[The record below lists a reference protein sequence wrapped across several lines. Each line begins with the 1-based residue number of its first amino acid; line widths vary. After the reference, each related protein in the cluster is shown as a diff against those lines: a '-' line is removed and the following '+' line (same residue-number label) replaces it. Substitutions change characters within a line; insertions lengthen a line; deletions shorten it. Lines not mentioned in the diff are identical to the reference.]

1 MSDPEALLTFN
12 GINGSTGRYGIE
24 PMTADAFSRAIE
36 GKPPATAEELADLE
50 RRRQNDTLANYAPK
64 EGVDP
69 KKLSETGWG
78 VVFAFGADPAIYE
91 ALSPLLKLR
100 KQQAGELYREYLGP
114 DAYRPGEDKNG
125 FLMRHGAGPGPVDP
139 TKVPYYLL
147 LVGDPDTIPFRFQ
160 YQVDVQYAVGRI
172 HFETVAEYAA
182 YAESVVAAENFTMAL
197 PKRAAVFGV
206 ANADDGAT
214 QLSHAEL
221 AIPLAD
227 WAATQDGWT
236 VEKYLNGDATKTRLA
251 SLLNEAPAF
260 LFTASHGML
269 YNNGDPRQMAQQGA
283 LLCQD
288 WPGPSYKGS
297 IPDSFFFAGDDVAS
311 DAKILG
317 TIAMHFACFGA
328 GTPQLSDFSTSGPP
342 PAIAPKSFLGRLPQ
356 RLIAHPRGGALAVI
370 GHVERAWGCS
380 FHWDKAG
387 SQTEVFKSTIKRLME
402 GHPVGSALEYFNG
415 RYAEL
420 SSDLST
426 TLENAKYGAT
436 VDPYLISAM
445 WTANND
451 ARSYSVIGDPAV
463 RLMIAD
469 DSHPVHRPVLEV
481 HSLPVTPDSAAPP
494 APQSSAAP
502 PSPQSSAPPPA
513 PQFSEA
519 PSSSQSFVP
528 STANPAL
535 VDYGVIDSVRGAAAS
550 LQEAAQKIGAWLA
563 DSFQTVTSVHVSTY
577 VSDNITA
584 VQLVNGVLAG
594 AELRA
599 VTIANLDGNTVV
611 CVPEQDGKVD
621 DALWKIHS
629 DTFDKAL
636 ANRVEMLKTA
646 ASAIASLVPGVKS
659 L

>member
-1 MSDPEALLTFN
+1 MDS
-12 GINGSTGRYGIE
+12 
-24 PMTADAFSRAIE
+24 M
-36 GKPPATAEELADLE
+36 
-50 RRRQNDTLANYAPK
+50 ANYAPK

-69 KKLSETGWG
+69 KKLEQTGWG

-91 ALSPLLKLR
+91 ALSPLLKHR
-100 KQQAGELYREYLGP
+100 KEQAGERYREYLGP
-114 DAYRPGEDKNG
+114 DAYRPGDSKND
-125 FLMRHGAGPGPVDP
+125 FLVRHGAAPGPVDP
-139 TKVPYYLL
+139 AKVPYYLL

-172 HFETVAEYAA
+172 HFESIAEYAV
-182 YAESVVAAENFTMAL
+182 YAQSVVAAETGTLAL
-197 PKRAAVFGV
+197 KKRAAIFGV
-206 ANADDGAT
+206 ANKDDGAT
-214 QLSHAEL
+214 QLSHDEL
-221 AIPLAD
+221 AQPLAE
-227 WAATQDGWT
+227 WAATQNGWT

-251 SLLNEAPAF
+251 SLLGEAPAF

-288 WPGPSYKGS
+288 WPGPSFKEP
-297 IPDSFFFAGDDVAS
+297 IPDGFFFAGEDVAD
-311 DAKILG
+311 DARIFG

-328 GTPQLSDFSTSGPP
+328 GTPQLSDFSPPGTPPGPP

-380 FHWDKAG
+380 FHWDQAG
-387 SQTEVFKSTIKRLME
+387 SQTEVFKSTIRRLME

-426 TLENAKYGAT
+426 TLEDIKYGKQ
-436 VDPYLISAM
+436 VDPYEVSGL

-463 RLMIAD
+463 RLMLAKVLE
-469 DSHPVHRPVLEV
+469 PAYRPVLEV
-481 HSLPVTPDSAAPP
+481 QSVPVAPE
-494 APQSSAAP
+494 
-502 PSPQSSAPPPA
+502 SAPPPT
-513 PQFSEA
+513 P
-519 PSSSQSFVP
+519 QSFPPPPV
-528 STANPAL
+528 NPAM

-550 LQEAAQKIGAWLA
+550 LQDAAQKIGAWLA

-577 VSDNITA
+577 VSDNIAA
-584 VQLVNGVLAG
+584 VQYVNGVLSG

-636 ANRVEMLKTA
+636 ANRVELLKTA

>member
-1 MSDPEALLTFN
+1 LLQ
-12 GINGSTGRYGIE
+12 
-24 PMTADAFSRAIE
+24 
-36 GKPPATAEELADLE
+36 L
-50 RRRQNDTLANYAPK
+50 RRK
-64 EGVDP
+64 
-69 KKLSETGWG
+69 
-78 VVFAFGADPAIYE
+78 
-91 ALSPLLKLR
+91 
-100 KQQAGELYREYLGP
+100 QAGERYREYVGP
-114 DAYRPGEDKNG
+114 DAYRPGESKND
-125 FLMRHGAGPGPVDP
+125 FLMRHGAAPGPVDP
-139 TKVPYYLL
+139 LKVPYYLL
-147 LVGDPDTIPFRFQ
+147 IVGDPDTISFRFQ

-172 HFETVAEYAA
+172 HFESIAEYAA
-182 YAESVVAAENFTMAL
+182 YAQSVVAAEMGTLAL
-197 PKRAAVFGV
+197 PKRAAIFGV

-214 QLSHAEL
+214 QLSHDEL
-221 AIPLAD
+221 ALPLME

-236 VEKYLNGDATKTRLA
+236 VDKYVQGDATKARLA
-251 SLLNEAPAF
+251 SLLGEAPAF

-269 YNNGDPRQMAQQGA
+269 YESGDPRQMAQQGA

-288 WPGPSYKGS
+288 WPGPSYQGS
-297 IPDSFFFAGDDVAS
+297 IPDGFFFAGDDVAS
-311 DAKILG
+311 DAKIFG

-328 GTPQLSDFSTSGPP
+328 GTPQLSEFSASGPP
-342 PAIAPKSFLGRLPQ
+342 PAIAPRSFLGRLPQ

-380 FHWDKAG
+380 FHWDRAG

-426 TLENAKYGAT
+426 SLEDIKFGAT
-436 VDPYLISAM
+436 VDPYLISGL

-451 ARSYSVIGDPAV
+451 ARSYSVVGDPAV
-463 RLMIAD
+463 RLMLAHD
-469 DSHPVHRPVLEV
+469 LQPVHRPVLEV
-481 HSLPVTPDSAAPP
+481 LTVSVNPDTAHPPVTPSAA
-494 APQSSAAP
+494 Q
-502 PSPQSSAPPPA
+502 
-513 PQFSEA
+513 
-519 PSSSQSFVP
+519 
-528 STANPAL
+528 TANAAL
-535 VDYGVIDSVRGAAAS
+535 VDYGVIDSMRGAAAS

-577 VSDNITA
+577 VSNNITA
-584 VQLVNGVLAG
+584 VKFVDGVLSG

-636 ANRVEMLKTA
+636 ANRVELLKTA
-646 ASAIASLVPGVKS
+646 AAAIASLVPGVKA

>member
-1 MSDPEALLTFN
+1 
-12 GINGSTGRYGIE
+12 
-24 PMTADAFSRAIE
+24 
-36 GKPPATAEELADLE
+36 
-50 RRRQNDTLANYAPK
+50 
-64 EGVDP
+64 
-69 KKLSETGWG
+69 
-78 VVFAFGADPAIYE
+78 
-91 ALSPLLKLR
+91 
-100 KQQAGELYREYLGP
+100 
-114 DAYRPGEDKNG
+114 
-125 FLMRHGAGPGPVDP
+125 
-139 TKVPYYLL
+139 
-147 LVGDPDTIPFRFQ
+147 
-160 YQVDVQYAVGRI
+160 
-172 HFETVAEYAA
+172 
-182 YAESVVAAENFTMAL
+182 
-197 PKRAAVFGV
+197 V
-206 ANADDGAT
+206 ANKDDGAT
-214 QLSHAEL
+214 QLSHDEL
-221 AIPLAD
+221 ALPLAE

-236 VEKYLNGDATKTRLA
+236 IDKYVNGDATKARLA
-251 SLLNEAPAF
+251 SLLGGEAPAF

-288 WPGPSYKGS
+288 WPGPSFKDS
-297 IPDSFFFAGDDVAS
+297 IPDGFFFAGDDVAN
-311 DAKILG
+311 DARIFG
-317 TIAMHFACFGA
+317 TIAMHFACFGG
-328 GTPQLSDFSTSGPP
+328 GTPQLSDFSPPGTPPGPP

-426 TLENAKYGAT
+426 TLEDIKYGKQ
-436 VDPYLISAM
+436 VDPYLVSGL

-469 DSHPVHRPVLEV
+469 DLHPVHRPVLEV
-481 HSLPVTPDSAAPP
+481 LTMSVTPD
-494 APQSSAAP
+494 
-502 PSPQSSAPPPA
+502 SAPPPA
-513 PQFSEA
+513 PQSFA
-519 PSSSQSFVP
+519 PPPV
-528 STANPAL
+528 NPAL
-535 VDYGVIDSVRGAAAS
+535 MDYGVIDSVRGAAAS

-584 VQLVNGVLAG
+584 VQYVNGVLSG

>member
-1 MSDPEALLTFN
+1 MNDPEALLTFN

-24 PMTADAFSRAIE
+24 PMTADALSRAIQ

-50 RRRQNDTLANYAPK
+50 RRRQMDTMANYAPK

-69 KKLSETGWG
+69 KKLEQTGWG
-78 VVFAFGADPAIYE
+78 AVFAFGADPAIYE
-91 ALSPLLKLR
+91 ALSPLLKMR
-100 KQQAGELYREYLGP
+100 KQQAGERYREYLGP

-125 FLMRHGAGPGPVDP
+125 FLMRHGAAPGPVDP

-147 LVGDPDTIPFRFQ
+147 FVGDPDTIPFRFQ

-172 HFETVAEYAA
+172 HFDTVAEYAA
-182 YAESVVAAENFTMAL
+182 YAQSVVAAENFTMAL
-197 PKRAAVFGV
+197 PKRAAIFGV
-206 ANADDGAT
+206 ANTDDGAT
-214 QLSHAEL
+214 QLSHNEL

-227 WAATQDGWT
+227 WAETQDGWT
-236 VEKYLNGDATKTRLA
+236 VERYLNGDAKKARLA
-251 SLLNEAPAF
+251 SLLGDAPAF

-269 YNNGDPRQMAQQGA
+269 YNNGDPRQAAQQGA
-283 LLCQD
+283 LLCDD
-288 WPGPSYKGS
+288 WPGPSYKDA
-297 IPDSFFFAGDDVAS
+297 IPDSFFFAGDDVAD
-311 DAKILG
+311 DAKIFG

-387 SQTEVFKSTIKRLME
+387 SQTEVFTSTIKRLME

-426 TLENAKYGAT
+426 TLEDIKYGKE
-436 VDPYLISAM
+436 VDPYKVSGL

-463 RLMIAD
+463 RLMLVHDLEPA
-469 DSHPVHRPVLEV
+469 HRPVLEV
-481 HSLPVTPDSAAPP
+481 QSVPVTPDSAAPP
-494 APQSSAAP
+494 APQSF
-502 PSPQSSAPPPA
+502 APPP
-513 PQFSEA
+513 
-519 PSSSQSFVP
+519 V
-528 STANPAL
+528 NPAL

-584 VQLVNGVLAG
+584 VQYVNGVLSG

-636 ANRVEMLKTA
+636 ANRVELLKTA

>member
-12 GINGSTGRYGIE
+12 GINGSTGRYGME
-24 PMTADAFSRAIE
+24 PMTADALSRAIQ
-36 GKPPATAEELADLE
+36 GKPPASPEELAHLRDLE
-50 RRRQNDTLANYAPK
+50 RRRQADTLANYAPK

-69 KKLSETGWG
+69 KKLEQTGWG
-78 VVFAFGADPAIYE
+78 VVFAFGADPAVYE

-100 KQQAGELYREYLGP
+100 QQQAGERYREYLGP
-114 DAYRPGEDKNG
+114 DAYRPGEGKND
-125 FLMRHGAGPGPVDP
+125 FLMRHGAAPGPVDP

-147 LVGDPDTIPFRFQ
+147 IVGDPDTIPFRFQ

-172 HFETVAEYAA
+172 HFETIGEYAA
-182 YAESVVAAENFTMAL
+182 YAQSVVAAEKGKLAL
-197 PKRAAVFGV
+197 PRRAAIFGV
-206 ANADDGAT
+206 ANNGDGAT
-214 QLSHAEL
+214 QLSHDEL
-221 AIPLAD
+221 ASPLAE
-227 WAATQDGWT
+227 WADAQDGWT
-236 VEKYLNGDATKTRLA
+236 VERYLNGDAKKARLA
-251 SLLNEAPAF
+251 SLLGDAPAF

-269 YNNGDPRQMAQQGA
+269 YNNGDPRQAAQQGA
-283 LLCQD
+283 LLCDD
-288 WPGPSYKGS
+288 WPGPSYKDA
-297 IPDSFFFAGDDVAS
+297 IPDSFFFAGDDVAD
-311 DAKILG
+311 DAKIFG

-387 SQTEVFKSTIKRLME
+387 SQTEVFTSTIKRLME

-426 TLENAKYGAT
+426 TLEDIKYGKE
-436 VDPYLISAM
+436 VDPYKVSGL

-463 RLMIAD
+463 RLMLVHDLEPA
-469 DSHPVHRPVLEV
+469 HRPVLEV
-481 HSLPVTPDSAAPP
+481 QSVPVTPDSAAPP
-494 APQSSAAP
+494 APQSF
-502 PSPQSSAPPPA
+502 APPP
-513 PQFSEA
+513 
-519 PSSSQSFVP
+519 V
-528 STANPAL
+528 NPAL

-584 VQLVNGVLAG
+584 VQYVNGVLSG

-636 ANRVEMLKTA
+636 ANRVELLKTA